1 MTKDHHQVTLGSS
14 SRVRDDLHNVTDLEE
29 VDWTFDGFNTQQFT
43 HGLHPYPARMV
54 PQIVRALL
62 SYYKGEGVI
71 EAGDLVYDPFSGSG
85 TTAVEGRLADLNTK
99 ANDINPLAALL
110 TRAKASPLEPHQM
123 KDFRDN
129 VMDGL
134 AADLRRTRERYD
146 EDGESFEG
154 IREPEVRDGWFP
166 QPHLLELCIIRDRIS
181 EVESKWNDGNED
193 DLGRFFRVA
202 LSKTTRKVSYQRN
215 GEFKRYRL
223 AEEDRETHDPN
234 VYRIFESEVEE
245 NVGLMKEYS
254 EQVNHDRSTDVYL
267 ADSRTAED
275 IDTDSVDIVVTSPP
289 YGDHGTTV
297 AYGQFSQDPAI
308 VAWGRGYDEMREVD
322 KEGLGGQNR
331 KLEPLDTLE
340 EWSPALEA
348 TLSTL
353 REKDGRSED
362 AMEFFRDYYAV
373 MEQVARVLKPG
384 NPVAWVV
391 ANRTMSRVNIPTHL
405 ITKELCEHIGF
416 EHEYMLAREIPNK
429 TLPWENAPENTPG
442 VKGDLMANENIVVM
456 TAPEE

>member
-1 MTKDHHQVTLGSS
+1 M
-14 SRVRDDLHNVTDLEE
+14 TDLED
-29 VDWTFDGFNTQQFT
+29 VDWTFDGYDTQEYT

-62 SYYKGEGVI
+62 SYYKHKGVI

-85 TTAVEGRLADLNTK
+85 TTTVEGRLADLNTK
-99 ANDINPLAALL
+99 ANDINPLATLL
-110 TRAKASPLEPHQM
+110 TRAKSCPLDVDQM
-123 KDFRDN
+123 MDFRDK
-129 VMDGL
+129 VMEDL
-134 AADLRRTRERYD
+134 AADLRRTRERY
-146 EDGESFEG
+146 EDGGAFDD

-166 QPHLLELCIIRDRIS
+166 QPHLLELCVIRNRIS
-181 EVESKWNDGNED
+181 EVESNWDNGNED

-202 LSKTTRKVSYQRN
+202 LSKTTRRVSFQRN
-215 GEFKRYRL
+215 GEYKRYRL

-234 VYRIFESEVEE
+234 VYRIFANKVEE
-245 NVGLMKEYS
+245 NVDLMKEYS
-254 EQVNHDRSTDVYL
+254 QRVNHDRSTEVYL

-275 IDTDSVDIVVTSPP
+275 IKTNSADIVITSPP

-322 KEGLGGQNR
+322 KEGLGGKNR

-340 EWSPALEA
+340 ELSPALAA
-348 TLSTL
+348 TLETL
-353 REKDGRSED
+353 REKEGRAED

-373 MEQVARVLKPG
+373 MEQVARVTKPG

-405 ITKELCEHIGF
+405 ITKELCQHLGF
-416 EHEYMLAREIPNK
+416 EHQYMLAREIPNK
-429 TLPWENAPENTPG
+429 TLPWSNAPENVSG
-442 VKGDLMANENIVVM
+442 VTGDLMAKENIVVM
-456 TAPEE
+456 SAPDN

>member
-1 MTKDHHQVTLGSS
+1 MTKDHHQATLGSS
-14 SRVRDDLHNVTDLEE
+14 SHVHDDLDSVTDLED
-29 VDWTFDGFNTQQFT
+29 VDWTFDGYDTQEYT

-62 SYYKGEGVI
+62 SYYKHKGVI

-85 TTAVEGRLADLNTK
+85 TTTVEGRLADLNTK
-99 ANDINPLAALL
+99 ANDINPLATLL
-110 TRAKASPLEPHQM
+110 TRAKSCPLDVDQM
-123 KDFRDN
+123 MDFRDK
-129 VMDGL
+129 VMEDL
-134 AADLRRTRERYD
+134 AADLRRTRERY
-146 EDGESFEG
+146 EDGGAFDD

-166 QPHLLELCIIRDRIS
+166 QPHLLELCVIRNRIS
-181 EVESKWNDGNED
+181 EVESNWDNGNED

-202 LSKTTRKVSYQRN
+202 LSKTTRRVSFQRN
-215 GEFKRYRL
+215 GEYKRYRL

-234 VYRIFESEVEE
+234 VYRIFANKVEE
-245 NVGLMKEYS
+245 NVDLMKEYS
-254 EQVNHDRSTDVYL
+254 QRVNHDRSTEVYL

-275 IDTDSVDIVVTSPP
+275 IKTNSADIVITSPP

-322 KEGLGGQNR
+322 KEGLGGKNR

-340 EWSPALEA
+340 ELSPALAA
-348 TLSTL
+348 TLETL
-353 REKDGRSED
+353 REKEGRAED

-373 MEQVARVLKPG
+373 MEQVARVTKPG

-405 ITKELCEHIGF
+405 ITKELCQHLGF
-416 EHEYMLAREIPNK
+416 EHQYMLAREIPNK
-429 TLPWENAPENTPG
+429 TLPWSNAPENVSG
-442 VKGDLMANENIVVM
+442 VTGDLMAKENIVVM
-456 TAPEE
+456 SAPDN

>member
-1 MTKDHHQVTLGSS
+1 
-14 SRVRDDLHNVTDLEE
+14 
-29 VDWTFDGFNTQQFT
+29 
-43 HGLHPYPARMV
+43 
-54 PQIVRALL
+54 
-62 SYYKGEGVI
+62 
-71 EAGDLVYDPFSGSG
+71 
-85 TTAVEGRLADLNTK
+85 
-99 ANDINPLAALL
+99 
-110 TRAKASPLEPHQM
+110 M

-146 EDGESFEG
+146 EDGESSRASASQRCVTAG
-154 IREPEVRDGWFP
+154 SRNPICSNSALSVTV
-166 QPHLLELCIIRDRIS
+166 S
-181 EVESKWNDGNED
+181 VKSKSKWNDGNED

-340 EWSPALEA
+340 EWSPALER
-348 TLSTL
+348 L
-353 REKDGRSED
+353 RS
-362 AMEFFRDYYAV
+362 V
-373 MEQVARVLKPG
+373 H
-384 NPVAWVV
+384 
-391 ANRTMSRVNIPTHL
+391 TS
-405 ITKELCEHIGF
+405 
-416 EHEYMLAREIPNK
+416 
-429 TLPWENAPENTPG
+429 
-442 VKGDLMANENIVVM
+442 
-456 TAPEE
+456 